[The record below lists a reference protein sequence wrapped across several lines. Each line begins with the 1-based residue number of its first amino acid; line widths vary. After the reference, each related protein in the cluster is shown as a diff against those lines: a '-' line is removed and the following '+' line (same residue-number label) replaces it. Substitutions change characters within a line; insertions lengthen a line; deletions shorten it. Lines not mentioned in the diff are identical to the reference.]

1 MKISDQKI
9 QEDSPTMIIERDYS
23 LQKLN
28 TFGIHVK
35 ASLFAKF
42 RSTEDLK
49 KILLN
54 PEFASIPVLILG
66 GGSNILFTK
75 DFNGIVLKNSLQGI
89 QHVKEDSDYT
99 YVKSGA
105 GVIWHDLVMYA
116 IENKLGGI
124 ENLSLI
130 PGTVGAAPIQN
141 IGAYGVELKDVFESL
156 EAIEIATGHPKVFH
170 HTECNFGYRDSI
182 FKRELKGKF
191 VITSVTL
198 KLSKN
203 PTFHISYGAIQDVLK
218 EMGITKLSV
227 KAISEAVC
235 TIRKSKLPDPVTIG
249 NAGSFFKNPEISQ
262 KQFNQLK
269 SVYPDIPSFQTSPG
283 MVKVPAGWLNEQCGW
298 KGKTIGN
305 TGVHKHQALVLV
317 NYGNAKGEEIKKLSQ
332 EIQKSV
338 KEKFGIELE
347 TEVNII

>member
-1 MKISDQKI
+1 M
-9 QEDSPTMIIERDYS
+9 TIERDYS

-28 TFGIHVK
+28 TFGIDAK
-35 ASLFAKF
+35 ASFF
-42 RSTEDLK
+42 SEFHSPEDLQK
-49 KILLN
+49 LLLTREVATK
-54 PEFASIPVLILG
+54 PILILG

-75 DFNGIVLKNSLQGI
+75 DFSGVVLKNSIQGI
-89 QHVKEDSDYT
+89 QLLKEDSGYA

-105 GVIWHDLVMYA
+105 GVVWHNLVLYA
-116 IENKLGGI
+116 IEQKLGGI

-156 EAIEIATGHPKVFH
+156 EAIETATGQLKIFH
-170 HTECNFGYRDSI
+170 RTECEFGYRDSI
-182 FKRELKGKF
+182 FKRDLRGKYI
-191 VITSVTL
+191 ITSVTL

-203 PTFHISYGAIQDVLK
+203 PRFHISYGAIQDVLK
-218 EMGITKLSV
+218 EMGITELSV
-227 KAISEAVC
+227 KAVSEAVC
-235 TIRKSKLPDPVTIG
+235 SIRKSKLPDPAIIG
-249 NAGSFFKNPEISQ
+249 NAGSFFKNPEILQ
-262 KQFNQLK
+262 EQYDRLK
-269 SVYPDIPSFQTSPG
+269 SIYPDLPSFQTSPG

-332 EIQKSV
+332 EIQQSV